1 MAVTRSCRAEARRG
15 TRSTTVAAAR
25 EPSVIPA
32 NNPVS
37 TPSDTTLSL
46 PPISQMA
53 KNKLAS
59 TSTKRMTTRSMT
71 RPNALRVVWS
81 KGGQRDESL
90 LNNRPVNAS
99 VLRRV
104 AKEKYPTSGNTK
116 SAKVVTK
123 GMQKATRSTSKTARH
138 PGPKFNKISRRQ
150 KNNSIPSTKRRQ
162 STRLAQQSIE
172 VNIDVPATLQDATSN
187 STADRSSTALAS
199 PTDVVPTSTSLIP
212 HPAIRRDPTNG
223 PSSFTESTVA
233 QHEDMNGSPAR
244 EQTMQQYTSST
255 RAHPPTSTF

>member
-138 PGPKFNKISRRQ
+138 PGPKFNKISRR
-150 KNNSIPSTKRRQ
+150 
-162 STRLAQQSIE
+162 LAQQSIE